1 MIARAV
7 LVVLAALFPI
17 ALTGCSAGIP
27 TDVEAA
33 QLPDFE
39 GPWAAEFA
47 SAYAEA
53 TSQDARD
60 ALEDGAITELEFAE
74 MEQRYGE
81 CLEAAGIEF
90 GGFNDDFSHGFS
102 VPEHLKYED
111 ADALLN
117 ECSEQTGERQ
127 ISFLYSSIAQNPQN
141 VNPGELQVAC
151 LIEKG
156 LVPADYTV
164 EQWEQDVPNRSY
176 PIIESPTSEKD
187 VAACESDPL
196 GASVGP

>member
-1 MIARAV
+1 VAV
-7 LVVLAALFPI
+7 LISI
-17 ALTGCSAGIP
+17 ALVGCAAGIP
-27 TDVEAA
+27 GGTGYVEV
-33 QLPDFE
+33 PDFE

-47 SAYAEA
+47 SAYEEV

-81 CLEAAGIEF
+81 CLDAAGIEF
-90 GGFNDDFSHGFS
+90 GGFNDDFSHGFD
-102 VPEHLKYED
+102 VPDNMQYED

-127 ISFLYSSIAQNPQN
+127 ISFLYSSITRNPHN

-156 LVPADYTV
+156 LVSPDYTI

-187 VAACESDPL
+187 VAACESNPL

>member
-1 MIARAV
+1 MKIAG
-7 LVVLAALFPI
+7 LGVVAALLSI
-17 ALTGCSAGIP
+17 ALSGCTGGIP
-27 TDVEAA
+27 AGDEAVEA
-33 QLPDFE
+33 PDFE

-47 SAYAEA
+47 SAYEEA

-60 ALEDGAITELEFAE
+60 ALEDGEITELEFAE

-90 GGFNDDFSHGFS
+90 GGFNDDFSHGFNF
-102 VPEHLKYED
+102 PDHMTYED

-127 ISFLYSSIAQNPQN
+127 ISSLYSSIAQNPQN

-156 LVPADYTV
+156 LVSPDYTV
-164 EQWEQDVPNRSY
+164 EQWEQDVPNHSY